1 MPKTMI
7 EFKNVTFRYNAQAEP
22 TLKNINLQI
31 NEGEKVLV
39 VGPSG
44 SGKSTLGNLIN
55 GIIPENFRG
64 DLSGEIYI
72 DGKDAKDMSIFDTSL
87 KVGTLLQNSN
97 DQFVGL
103 TVAEDIAFGMENDC
117 FDNPTMRAKV
127 NQWSNKLSIN
137 NLLKQAPNN
146 LSGGQKQRTGL
157 AGLLVDD
164 SPILLLDEPL
174 AALDPMAGHESIQL
188 LQDLHNELKNTIV
201 IIEHRLEESLTQ
213 DIDKIVLMDDGE
225 IVGIYHPAELLKKN
239 ILNKYGIREPL
250 YIEALKKM
258 GVSLNTLNE
267 IDSVEKVNG
276 PEVAD
281 RIKKVS
287 ANVKPISNYN
297 DSDDILSIKKLSFS
311 YGKKEIFDNLNVDI
325 QKGDM
330 VSLVGKNGVGKTTLS
345 KLIVGFLT
353 PNAGEIKF
361 NGESL
366 LNKSIKERADD
377 IGYIMQDPDKMI
389 SKVMIYDE
397 VALGLKLRHYP
408 KAQIKAKV
416 NHALKICNL
425 YPFRNWPISALSYG
439 QKKRLTIASML
450 VLSPKLLILDE
461 PTAGQ
466 DYYHYTEIMNFLRKL
481 NHEQAL
487 TMIFITHDMHLMA
500 EYSTR
505 TLVIGDHNIL
515 RDNTPAKVLDDEQLL
530 AKANLRRTSLSI
542 LAKRFNVK
550 YNDFSNYLIGKERD
564 NQYEQ

>member
-1 MPKTMI
+1 MTKTMI

-22 TLKNINLQI
+22 TLKHINLQI
-31 NEGEKVLV
+31 DEGEKVLV

-55 GIIPENFRG
+55 GVIPENFRG

-72 DGKDAKDMSIFDTSL
+72 DGKNTKDMSIFDTSL

-117 FDNPTMRAKV
+117 FDNQTMQTKV
-127 NQWSNKLSIN
+127 NQWSKKLSIN
-137 NLLKQAPNN
+137 NLLKQAPNS

-164 SPILLLDEPL
+164 APILLLDEPL
-174 AALDPMAGHESIQL
+174 AALDPMAGSESIQL
-188 LQDLHNELKNTIV
+188 LQELHNELKNTII
-201 IIEHRLEESLTQ
+201 IIEHRLEESLTK
-213 DIDKIVLMDDGE
+213 DVDKIILMNDGE
-225 IVGIYHPAELLKKN
+225 IVGIYNPAELLKQN
-239 ILNKYGIREPL
+239 ILNQYGIREPL
-250 YIEALKKM
+250 YIEALKSI
-258 GVSLNTLNE
+258 GIDLNKLHD
-267 IDSVEKVNG
+267 IDSVEAVDG
-276 PEVAD
+276 PGVAD
-281 RIKKVS
+281 RIEQVS
-287 ANVKPISNYN
+287 AKAKSISKYN
-297 DSDDILSIKKLSFS
+297 ASADILSIKKLNFA
-311 YGKKEIFDNLNVDI
+311 YDKKVIFNNLNVDI

-330 VSLVGKNGVGKTTLS
+330 ISLVGKNGVGKTTLS
-345 KLIVGFLT
+345 KLIVGFLQ
-353 PNAGEIKF
+353 PDAGEITF
-361 NGESL
+361 NGDNL

-408 KAQIKAKV
+408 KEQIKEKV
-416 NHALKICNL
+416 DHALKVCNL
-425 YPFRNWPISALSYG
+425 YPFRHWPISALSYG

-466 DYYHYTEIMNFLRKL
+466 DYYHYTEIMNFLSQL
-481 NHEQAL
+481 NQEQGL

-505 TLVIGDHNIL
+505 TLVIGDQTIL
-515 RDNTPAKVLDDEQLL
+515 RDNTPEKVLDDEALL
-530 AKANLRRTSLSI
+530 AKANLKRTSLSI
-542 LAKRFNVK
+542 LAKRFNVN
-550 YNDFSNYLIGKERD
+550 YNDFSNYLISKERD
-564 NQYEQ
+564 NQHE

>member
-1 MPKTMI
+1 MTKTMI

-31 NEGEKVLV
+31 NEGEKVLI

-55 GIIPENFRG
+55 GVIPENFRG

-72 DGKDAKDMSIFDTSL
+72 DGQNSNNMSIFDTSL

-117 FDNPTMRAKV
+117 FDNQTMQTKV

-137 NLLKQAPNN
+137 NLLKQAPNS

-174 AALDPMAGHESIQL
+174 AALDPMAGSESIQL

-201 IIEHRLEESLTQ
+201 IIEHRLEESLTK
-213 DIDKIVLMDDGE
+213 DVDKIILMNDGE
-225 IVGIYHPAELLKKN
+225 IVGIYNPTSLLKQN
-239 ILNKYGIREPL
+239 ILNRYGIREPL
-250 YIEALKKM
+250 YIEALRSIGM
-258 GVSLNTLNE
+258 NLDNLTD

-276 PEVAD
+276 PGIEE
-281 RIKKVS
+281 RIKQVS
-287 ANVKPISNYN
+287 ANAKSISSYN
-297 DSDDILSIKKLSFS
+297 DSADILSIKKLNFS
-311 YGKKEIFDNLNVDI
+311 YGKKEIFHNLNVDI

-330 VSLVGKNGVGKTTLS
+330 ISLVGKNGVGKTTLS
-345 KLIVGFLT
+345 KLIVGFLQPDT
-353 PNAGEIKF
+353 GEITF
-361 NGESL
+361 NGDNL

-408 KAQIKAKV
+408 KEQIKEKV
-416 NHALKICNL
+416 DHALKVCNL

-466 DYYHYTEIMNFLRKL
+466 DYYHYTEIMNFLSEL
-481 NHEQAL
+481 NQEQGL
-487 TMIFITHDMHLMA
+487 TMIFVTHDMHLMA

-505 TLVIGDHNIL
+505 TLVIGEQKIL
-515 RDNTPAKVLDDEQLL
+515 RDNTPEKVLDDEKLL
-530 AKANLRRTSLSI
+530 AKANLKRTSLSI
-542 LAKRFNVK
+542 LAKRFNVN
-550 YNDFSNYLIGKERD
+550 YNDFSNYLISKERD
-564 NQYEQ
+564 NQHE

>member
-1 MPKTMI
+1 MTKTMI

-55 GIIPENFRG
+55 GVIPENFRG

-72 DGKDAKDMSIFDTSL
+72 DGKNAKDMSIFDTSL

-117 FDNPTMRAKV
+117 FDNQTMQTKV
-127 NQWSNKLSIN
+127 NQWSKKLSIN
-137 NLLKQAPNN
+137 DLLKQAPNS

-164 SPILLLDEPL
+164 APILLLDEPL
-174 AALDPMAGHESIQL
+174 AALDPMSGSESIQL
-188 LQDLHNELKNTIV
+188 LQDLHNELKNTVI
-201 IIEHRLEESLTQ
+201 IIEHRLEESLTK
-213 DIDKIVLMDDGE
+213 DVDKIILINDGA
-225 IVGIYHPAELLKKN
+225 IVGIYNPAELLKQN
-239 ILNKYGIREPL
+239 ILNQYGIREPL
-250 YIEALKKM
+250 YIEALKSI
-258 GVSLNTLNE
+258 GIDLNKLHD
-267 IDSVEKVNG
+267 IDSVEAVDG
-276 PEVAD
+276 PGVAD
-281 RIKKVS
+281 RIEQVS
-287 ANVKPISNYN
+287 ANAKSISKYN
-297 DSDDILSIKKLSFS
+297 ASADILSVKKLNFA
-311 YGKKEIFDNLNVDI
+311 YGKKVIFNNLNVDI

-330 VSLVGKNGVGKTTLS
+330 ISLVGKNGVGKTTLS
-345 KLIVGFLT
+345 KLIVGFLQ
-353 PNAGEIKF
+353 PNAGEITF
-361 NGESL
+361 NGENL

-408 KAQIKAKV
+408 KKQIKEKV
-416 NHALKICNL
+416 DHALKVCNL
-425 YPFRNWPISALSYG
+425 YPFRHWPISALSYG

-466 DYYHYTEIMNFLRKL
+466 DYYHYTEIMHFLSQL
-481 NHEQAL
+481 NQEQGL

-505 TLVIGDHNIL
+505 TLVIGEQKIL
-515 RDNTPAKVLDDEQLL
+515 RDNTPEKVLDDEALL
-530 AKANLRRTSLSI
+530 DKANLKRTSLSI
-542 LAKRFNVK
+542 LAKRFNVN
-550 YNDFSNYLIGKERD
+550 YNDFSNYLISKERD
-564 NQYEQ
+564 NQHE

>member
-1 MPKTMI
+1 MTKTMI

-31 NEGEKVLV
+31 NEGEKVLI

-55 GIIPENFRG
+55 GVIPENFRG

-72 DGKDAKDMSIFDTSL
+72 DGRNSNNMSIFDTSL
-87 KVGTLLQNSN
+87 KVGTLLQNAN

-117 FDNPTMRAKV
+117 FDNQTMQTKV

-137 NLLKQAPNN
+137 NLLKQAPNS

-174 AALDPMAGHESIQL
+174 AALDPMAGSESIQL

-201 IIEHRLEESLTQ
+201 IIEHRLEESLTK
-213 DIDKIVLMDDGE
+213 DVDKIILMNDGE
-225 IVGIYHPAELLKKN
+225 IVGIYNPTSLLKQN
-239 ILNKYGIREPL
+239 ILNRYGIREPL
-250 YIEALKKM
+250 YIEALRSIGM
-258 GVSLNTLNE
+258 NLDNLTD

-276 PEVAD
+276 PGIEE
-281 RIKKVS
+281 RIKQVS
-287 ANVKPISNYN
+287 ANAKSISSYN
-297 DSDDILSIKKLSFS
+297 DSADILSIKKLNFS
-311 YGKKEIFDNLNVDI
+311 YGKKEIFHNLNVDI

-330 VSLVGKNGVGKTTLS
+330 ISLVGKNGVGKTTLS
-345 KLIVGFLT
+345 KLIVGFLQPDT
-353 PNAGEIKF
+353 GEITF
-361 NGESL
+361 NGDNL

-408 KAQIKAKV
+408 KEQIKEKV
-416 NHALKICNL
+416 DHALKVCNL

-466 DYYHYTEIMNFLRKL
+466 DYYHYTEIMNFLSEL
-481 NHEQAL
+481 NQEQGL
-487 TMIFITHDMHLMA
+487 TMIFVTHDMHLMA

-505 TLVIGDHNIL
+505 TLVIGEQKIL
-515 RDNTPAKVLDDEQLL
+515 RDNTPEKVLDDEKLL
-530 AKANLRRTSLSI
+530 AKANLKRTSLSI
-542 LAKRFNVK
+542 LAKRFNVN
-550 YNDFSNYLIGKERD
+550 YNDFSNYLISKERD
-564 NQYEQ
+564 NQHE

>member
-1 MPKTMI
+1 MTKTMI

-31 NEGEKVLV
+31 NEGEKVLI

-55 GIIPENFRG
+55 GVIPENFRG

-72 DGKDAKDMSIFDTSL
+72 DGQNSNNMSIFDTSL

-117 FDNPTMRAKV
+117 FDNQTMQTKV

-137 NLLKQAPNN
+137 NLLKQAPNS

-174 AALDPMAGHESIQL
+174 AALDPMAGSESIQL
-188 LQDLHNELKNTIV
+188 LQALHNELKNTIV
-201 IIEHRLEESLTQ
+201 IIEHRLEESLTK
-213 DIDKIVLMDDGE
+213 DVDKIILMNDGE
-225 IVGIYHPAELLKKN
+225 IVGIYNPTSLLKQN
-239 ILNKYGIREPL
+239 ILNRYGIREPL
-250 YIEALKKM
+250 YIEALRSIGM
-258 GVSLNTLNE
+258 NLDNLTD

-276 PEVAD
+276 PGIEE
-281 RIKKVS
+281 RIKQVS
-287 ANVKPISNYN
+287 ANAKSISSYN
-297 DSDDILSIKKLSFS
+297 DSADILSIKKLNFS
-311 YGKKEIFDNLNVDI
+311 YGKKEIFHNLNVDI

-330 VSLVGKNGVGKTTLS
+330 ISLVGKNGVGKTTLS
-345 KLIVGFLT
+345 KLIVGFLQ
-353 PNAGEIKF
+353 PDYGEITF
-361 NGESL
+361 NGDNL

-408 KAQIKAKV
+408 KEQIKEKV
-416 NHALKICNL
+416 DHALKVCNL

-466 DYYHYTEIMNFLRKL
+466 DYYHYTEIMNFLSEL
-481 NHEQAL
+481 NQEQGL
-487 TMIFITHDMHLMA
+487 TMIFVTHDMHLMA

-505 TLVIGDHNIL
+505 TLVIGEQKIL
-515 RDNTPAKVLDDEQLL
+515 RDNTPEKVLDDEKLL
-530 AKANLRRTSLSI
+530 AKANLKRTSLSI
-542 LAKRFNVK
+542 LAKRFNVN
-550 YNDFSNYLIGKERD
+550 YNDFSNYLISKERD
-564 NQYEQ
+564 NQHE